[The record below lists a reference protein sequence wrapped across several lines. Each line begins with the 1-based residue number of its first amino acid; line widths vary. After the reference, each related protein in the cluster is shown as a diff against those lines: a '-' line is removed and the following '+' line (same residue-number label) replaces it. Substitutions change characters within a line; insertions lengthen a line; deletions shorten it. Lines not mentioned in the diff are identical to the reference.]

1 MEKYGFT
8 AQNVADQAIAAKN
21 AVAARLAA
29 MGLGRV

>member
-8 AQNVADQAIAAKN
+8 AQNVADKAIAVKD

-29 MGLGRV
+29 MSLGRV